1 MPLAFVALL
10 SLPAPSSPLLSSQSM
25 LDDLNSI
32 RQELLPDEKE
42 KKAAEEMKTFDD
54 FQRKKHALNT
64 LLQDVRT
71 DVERLNELRQRLGK
85 DERDTTTIRLQSDN
99 SDRLKEAYELFN
111 ELKAQLAKDAEKTG
125 RKKIDEK
132 ELADRRHLII
142 LLGEDIKDLSTQNG
156 RVRLATG
163 DDEELVQ
170 GRIARRQAKDSEAK
184 ERRERSRKNRR
195 LKKGESGI
203 DEDDFQSVAG
213 PSNDMEMAFEEKV
226 QANMH
231 EQDQMLA
238 QISAGLDEL
247 KELAQEASKQLT
259 IQKAMLDQVDDKM
272 DTTMRQ
278 FKTANA
284 RLKSLLEESGG
295 MSRWCPILLI
305 AVVVLALVG
314 YIFHI
319 GGV

>member
-1 MPLAFVALL
+1 
-10 SLPAPSSPLLSSQSM
+10 M
-25 LDDLNSI
+25 LDDLNQI
-32 RQELLPDEKE
+32 RQELLPDDKE
-42 KKAAEEMKTFDD
+42 KKQQEEMKTFDD

-64 LLQDVRT
+64 LLQDIRT
-71 DVERLNELRQRLGK
+71 DVERLAELRNRLGK

-111 ELKAQLAKDAEKTG
+111 ELKKQLEKDAERTG
-125 RKKIDEK
+125 RKKIDDK

-142 LLGEDIKDLSTQNG
+142 LLGEDIKDLSTQNS
-156 RVRLATG
+156 RIRLPTG
-163 DDEELVQ
+163 DDEEVVQ
-170 GRIARRQAKDSEAK
+170 QRIARRQAKDMEAR
-184 ERRERSRKNRR
+184 ERRERSRKSRK

-203 DEDDFQSVAG
+203 DEEDFQSVAG
-213 PSNDMEMAFEEKV
+213 PGNEMEMAFEEKV
-226 QANMH
+226 AVNMA
-231 EQDQMLA
+231 EQDKMLVE
-238 QISAGLDEL
+238 ISAGLDEL
-247 KELAQEASKQLT
+247 KELATEASKQLT

-305 AVVVLALVG
+305 AVVILALVG

>member
-1 MPLAFVALL
+1 
-10 SLPAPSSPLLSSQSM
+10 M
-25 LDDLNSI
+25 LDDLNQI
-32 RQELLPDEKE
+32 RQELLPDDKE
-42 KKAAEEMKTFDD
+42 KKAQEEMKTFDD

-64 LLQDVRT
+64 LLTDVRT
-71 DVERLNELRQRLGK
+71 DVERLNELRNKLGK

-111 ELKAQLAKDAEKTG
+111 ELKQQLSKDADKTG

-156 RVRLATG
+156 RIRLPTG
-163 DDEELVQ
+163 DDDEVVQ
-170 GRIARRQAKDSEAK
+170 QRIARRQAKDMEAR
-184 ERRERSRKNRR
+184 ERRERSRKNRK

-203 DEDDFQSVAG
+203 DEEDFQSVAG

-226 QANMH
+226 AVNMA
-231 EQDQMLA
+231 EQDKMLLE
-238 QISAGLDEL
+238 ISAGLDEL
-247 KELAQEASKQLT
+247 KELATEASKQLT

-305 AVVVLALVG
+305 AIVILALVG
-314 YIFHI
+314 YIFHV